1 MKQNTLNQMKDFEI
15 FVEKM
20 ENLVEEVKKNHLI
33 DKDGYQYRIEDF
45 DLRDIECDTY
55 KLPFNNKLSDYFE
68 MWEKVQDKFDEYI
81 ADNDAANEMFFD
93 LYWNNVKENAAYFDG
108 LALWIFFDNEYG
120 IFYMDDTEIQNKITK
135 RNEAI
140 IKQKSKEL
148 EEYAD
153 ELGNSIY

>member
-1 MKQNTLNQMKDFEI
+1 MKRNTLNQMKDFEI

-45 DLRDIECDTY
+45 DLRDCFGYGDIY
-55 KLPFNNKLSDYFE
+55 SLPHKLVDYFAI
-68 MWEKVQDKFDEYI
+68 WERVQEQYNIFLTDD
-81 ADNDAANEMFFD
+81 DAANEMCFD
-93 LYWNNVKENAAYFDG
+93 LYWNNVEANAAYFDD
-108 LALWIFFDNEYG
+108 LAFWIYFDKEYG
-120 IFYMDDTEIQNKITK
+120 IFYADDDDIQAKLTE
-135 RNEAI
+135 RNNEI